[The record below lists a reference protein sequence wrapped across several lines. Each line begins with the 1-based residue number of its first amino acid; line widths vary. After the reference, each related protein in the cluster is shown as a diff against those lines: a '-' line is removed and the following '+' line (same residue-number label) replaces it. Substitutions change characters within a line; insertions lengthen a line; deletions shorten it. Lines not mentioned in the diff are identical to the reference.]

1 MRIYGRIAYFEADQ
15 YIVTDITTNLK
26 LLDEDICYTD
36 KPLADPFSLKLN
48 GINNPDWLELN
59 TENNE
64 N

>member
-1 MRIYGRIAYFEADQ
+1 MRIYGRIAYFGADQ

-36 KPLADPFSLKLN
+36 KPLADSFSLKLN
-48 GINNPDWLELN
+48 GINDPDWLELN